1 MQPVKANRLRMALM
15 MIGLLAL
22 ANLTTAS
29 SLHARSDG
37 VSDGS
42 ISGSVSVKVIEAG
55 SDNGMGESVPISG
68 AFVMVGPRK
77 NVPFTGNTG
86 YTNENGEIVFTHP
99 SLNGPQAVTAGASG
113 YQLYSI
119 LDVNAASVEIPLA
132 PKERTD
138 PTSSVTGGLTGF
150 TGTDC
155 GWLEA
160 AGVIPVFSLDKI
172 LNFDFTELLSENQPI
187 SLPLV
192 GDIYLPGNLVIPKQK
207 VEADGIP
214 CILNVEK
221 ESYQLSLT
229 TGKTH
234 DLFAY
239 GVEVDLDAVL
249 DPNFDL
255 TGIFSGDFDLSIVR
269 PLSLGL
275 VTDVAVDRDMTVDI
289 PTETPL
295 VKNLTVTTNNTPAQS
310 LVFVLSLGEINGTLG
325 LDPGAGDLVLFDF
338 AQETGGLETTTE
350 GLGTVA
356 AQAPFEDVRYLSAAV
371 AVAHPDATETGI
383 TGQVYRNVYTPP
395 ANINISTFFKFV
407 QLDAVTGN
415 RFSFSDTVQPG
426 VAPPTNPDLNMAVIS
441 LVTTVPDTSPGAEEG
456 AIKDEI
462 DILWTLV
469 FPGENRSFDLPILP
483 PEAPETLPFPEE
495 TSDDDQLVWAQTV
508 FAMTLDPAFD
518 FNAFEM
524 SAFSETITHISANTL
539 DFSVD
544 SDEDGVHLFND
555 NCPEVN
561 NPDQADR
568 DGDGIGDVCDKTAGF
583 LAPILNLL
591 LFNNEK

>member
-1 MQPVKANRLRMALM
+1 MHPAKTTRLWMALM
-15 MIGLLAL
+15 MFGLLAL
-22 ANLTTAS
+22 ATLGTPNGAS
-29 SLHARSDG
+29 AEP
-37 VSDGS
+37 VSGS
-42 ISGSVSVKVIEAG
+42 ISVKVVEAG
-55 SDNGMGESVPISG
+55 SDNGLGEPVPISG
-68 AFVMVGPRK
+68 AFVMIGPRK
-77 NVPFTGNTG
+77 GVPFTDNTG
-86 YTNENGEIVFTHP
+86 LTDENGEIVFTHP
-99 SLNGPQAVTAGASG
+99 SLSGPQAVTAGASD

-150 TGTDC
+150 PGIDC
-155 GWLEA
+155 DDWLQA

-172 LNFDFTELLSENQPI
+172 LNFDFTELLSENVKLKI
-187 SLPLV
+187 LTYEF
-192 GDIYLPGNLVIPKQK
+192 YLPGNLVIPAQK
-207 VEADGIP
+207 ELPGLCSQLIP
-214 CILNVEK
+214 SIEK
-221 ESYQLSLT
+221 ETYQLSLT

-239 GVEVDLDAVL
+239 GVEVDINAVL
-249 DPNFDL
+249 DGDFDL
-255 TGIFSGDFDLSIVR
+255 AGIFTGAYDLSIVR

-275 VTDVAVDRDMTVDI
+275 RRNVDVDSDMEDVDI

-295 VKNLTVTTNNTPAQS
+295 VKNLTVTTNNSPANS
-310 LVFVLSLGEINGTLG
+310 LLFILSLGEING
-325 LDPGAGDLVLFDF
+325 DPAAPKPGAGDLVLFDF
-338 AQETGGLETTTE
+338 AQETGGDATTTE

-356 AQAPFEDVRYLSAAV
+356 AQDPFDDVRYLSVAV
-371 AVAHPDATETGI
+371 AVVPGDAPEPGI
-383 TGQVYRNVYTPP
+383 TGQVNRDDYTPP
-395 ANINISTFFKFV
+395 ATIDISTFLKPV
-407 QLDAVTGN
+407 QLDEVSGN
-415 RFSFSDTVQPG
+415 RFSFSNTVQPG
-426 VAPPTNPDLNMAVIS
+426 ISPNPDLNMAVIS
-441 LVTTVPDTSPGAEEG
+441 LVTTDPDAGSAALPGAT
-456 AIKDEI
+456 DTI

-469 FPGENRSFDLPILP
+469 FPGENRSFALPILP

-495 TSDDDQLVWAQTV
+495 TPADDQLVWAQTV
-508 FAMTLDPAFD
+508 FAMDLPPAFD
-518 FNAFEM
+518 FNAFQM
-524 SAFSETITHISANTL
+524 SAFKETVTHISANTL

-544 SDEDGVHLFND
+544 SDEDGVHLFLD